1 LASISRVTGV
11 KSLVCAHAIVV
22 KAPSST
28 AAAHED
34 RLKHE
39 DPLNMK
45 ASLLFLWP
53 RVCDVRRVMEIE
65 DLGIEDLGIED
76 QTEG

>member
-1 LASISRVTGV
+1 
-11 KSLVCAHAIVV
+11 
-22 KAPSST
+22 
-28 AAAHED
+28 
-34 RLKHE
+34 
-39 DPLNMK
+39 MK

-76 QTEG
+76 LGIEDQTEG